1 MSDLAPPHIRSRVDL
16 IQYGR
21 ALDCVHCGLCLP
33 ACPTYDLFAREGTG
47 PRGRVYLMRGLAE
60 GEIRPAPTVLRDLD
74 LCLVCRACE
83 PVCPSGVRFGEM
95 MEFCRAHILE
105 PARPPG
111 RGLRLRRFVARHL
124 FNRPR
129 LLHAL
134 AVLLLLYDRLG
145 LRRLLCSYGVLE
157 YFSPEL
163 ALRDSFLPRIPRW
176 SERRRLPRR
185 TAARGATRGRVALLE
200 GCVAPLLLGRVN
212 HATARVLAEQGF
224 EVLVPRRRTCCGAL
238 SAHFGQLGAA
248 RAAARRTIA
257 AFQALG
263 PIDAVL
269 SNSAGCGA
277 MMKDY
282 GRLLE
287 EAEGASAAEVRAAH
301 GFAARVRDVTEFLA
315 DQGIRPVPGRVEA
328 RVAYAAACHL
338 AHAQRVTAAP
348 LELLRAVPGLE
359 LVPLERADRCCG
371 AGGLYN
377 ALHPRE
383 SLALLEAHVE
393 DLRRSGADTLAT
405 ANPGC
410 LLQWRAGVER
420 AGLAVEVC
428 HPVEL
433 LDRAARVA
441 GR

>member
-1 MSDLAPPHIRSRVDL
+1 MSDLAPRQIRSRADL

-33 ACPTYDLFAREGTG
+33 ACPTYDLLAREGTG

-60 GEIRPAPTVLRDLD
+60 GEILPAATVLRDLD

-111 RGLRLRRFVARHL
+111 RGLRLRRFAARNI
-124 FNRPR
+124 FNHPA
-129 LLHAL
+129 LLRAL
-134 AVLLLLYDRLG
+134 AAFFLLYDRLG
-145 LRRLLCSYGVLE
+145 LRRLLRTYGVLQ
-157 YFSPEL
+157 YFSADL
-163 ALRDSFLPRIPRW
+163 ALRDAFLPRVPRW
-176 SERRRLPRR
+176 SERRRLPHR
-185 TAARGATRGRVALLE
+185 TPARGATRGRVALLE
-200 GCVAPLLLGRVN
+200 GCVAPFLLGRVN
-212 HATARVLAEQGF
+212 HATARVLSHQGF
-224 EVLVPRRRTCCGAL
+224 EVLVPRKHTCCGAL
-238 SAHFGQLGAA
+238 SAHFGQLAAA
-248 RAAARRTIA
+248 RAAALRTID

-263 PIDAVL
+263 PVDAVI

-301 GFAARVRDVTEFLA
+301 GFAARVRDVTEFLV
-315 DQGIRPVPGRVEA
+315 DQGIRPPPGRVEA

-338 AHAQRVTAAP
+338 AHAQRVTEAP

-383 SLALLEAHVE
+383 SLALLEARIQ
-393 DLRRSGADTLAT
+393 DLKRSGADTLAT

-410 LLQWRAGVER
+410 LLQWSAGIER
-420 AGLAVEVC
+420 EGLAVEVV

-433 LDRAARVA
+433 FDRAMR
-441 GR
+441 